1 MDDSAGVRDT
11 LMPEH
16 EAPPKRA
23 GGICAPWK
31 WFLEK
36 PLQRKSFIMFLIP
49 AALTVVWLIMF
60 ITSVGSATAYILAG
74 VSAIIMSALG
84 ANHFR
89 ILLALKKEVDNLS
102 KLNQRFREE
111 NMALQQEVDKL
122 GRAREQ
128 LSSVEAGLKE
138 SNRKLKENVEK
149 FRKLDENLKKLAD
162 SNIEGLEK
170 LQKSSA
176 QVMKTMQENLIRHEK
191 QILMKVFDHL
201 EMKDKKDGLSEEEF
215 DNFWTQMPA
224 SYVQRWNAMNTTFE
238 KISGDD
244 GVLDYDEFRRL
255 VDQFAE
261 EEAHAGGSQ

>member
-1 MDDSAGVRDT
+1 MG
-11 LMPEH
+11 
-16 EAPPKRA
+16 
-23 GGICAPWK
+23 
-31 WFLEK
+31 
-36 PLQRKSFIMFLIP
+36 
-49 AALTVVWLIMF
+49 
-60 ITSVGSATAYILAG
+60 G

-149 FRKLDENLKKLAD
+149 FRKLAD

-170 LQKSSA
+170 LQKSSQ

-201 EMKDKKDGLSEEEF
+201 DLKGKTDGLTKEEF
-215 DNFWTQMPA
+215 ENFWTQMPS
-224 SYVQRWNAMNTTFE
+224 SYVQRWEKMGKTFE
-238 KISGDD
+238 DIAGDD
-244 GVLDYDEFRRL
+244 GVLDYDEFRGLCDR
-255 VDQFAE
+255 FAE
-261 EEAHAGGSQ
+261 EEAHAGGSQCDA

>member
-1 MDDSAGVRDT
+1 MG
-11 LMPEH
+11 
-16 EAPPKRA
+16 
-23 GGICAPWK
+23 
-31 WFLEK
+31 
-36 PLQRKSFIMFLIP
+36 
-49 AALTVVWLIMF
+49 
-60 ITSVGSATAYILAG
+60 G

-149 FRKLDENLKKLAD
+149 LKKLAD

-201 EMKDKKDGLSEEEF
+201 EMKDKKDGLSEQEF

-224 SYVQRWNAMNTTFE
+224 SYVARWRKMNMSFRQLADPDGT
-238 KISGDD
+238 GDE
-244 GVLDYDEFRRL
+244 VLDYDEFRTL
-255 VDQFAE
+255 VDKFAE
-261 EEAHAGGSQ
+261 QE

>member
-1 MDDSAGVRDT
+1 MEND
-11 LMPEH
+11 
-16 EAPPKRA
+16 APPKRA

-49 AALTVVWLIMF
+49 AALTIVWLIMF
-60 ITSVGSATAYILAG
+60 ISSMGGATSYILAG
-74 VSAIIMSALG
+74 VSAIIMSAMG

-89 ILLALKKEVDNLS
+89 ILLALKEEVDKMS
-102 KLNQRFREE
+102 RLNQQFRAE

-170 LQKSSA
+170 LQKSSQ

-201 EMKDKKDGLSEEEF
+201 ELKDTKDGLSKSEF
-215 DNFWTQMPA
+215 DNFWTQMPS
-224 SYVQRWNAMNTTFE
+224 SYNARWKAMGMSFE
-238 KISGDD
+238 ELAGDD
-244 GVLDYDEFRRL
+244 VLDYEEFRRL
-255 VDQFAE
+255 VDTFAE
-261 EEAHAGGSQ
+261 KEAQAGGSQDA

>member
-1 MDDSAGVRDT
+1 MNDVAGVNDS
-11 LMPEH
+11 LMEH
-16 EAPPKRA
+16 DAPPKRA

-60 ITSVGSATAYILAG
+60 ITSAGGATAYILAG
-74 VSAIIMSALG
+74 VAAIIMSALG

-89 ILLALKKEVDNLS
+89 ILLALKEEVDRMS
-102 KLNQRFREE
+102 RLNQDFRRE
-111 NMALQQEVDKL
+111 NMQLQQEVDKL

-170 LQKSSA
+170 LQKSSQ

-201 EMKDKKDGLSEEEF
+201 DLKEKEKDGLTKEEF
-215 DNFWTQMPA
+215 ENFWTQMPS
-224 SYVQRWNAMNTTFE
+224 SYVQRWEAMGQTFE
-238 KISGDD
+238 DIAGDD
-244 GVLDYDEFRRL
+244 GVLDYNEFMGMC
-255 VDQFAE
+255 DKFAE
-261 EEAHAGGSQ
+261 EEAHAG

>member
-1 MDDSAGVRDT
+1 MNDVAGVNDS
-11 LMPEH
+11 LMEH
-16 EAPPKRA
+16 DAPPKRA

-60 ITSVGSATAYILAG
+60 ITSAGGATAYILAG

-89 ILLALKKEVDNLS
+89 ILLALKEEVDKMS
-102 KLNQRFREE
+102 RLNQQFRME

-138 SNRKLKENVEK
+138 SNRKLKDNVEK

-170 LQKSSA
+170 LQQSSQ
-176 QVMKTMQENLIRHEK
+176 QVMKTMQDNLIRHEK

-201 EMKDKKDGLSEEEF
+201 EKLQQSSQQVMKTMQ
-215 DNFWTQMPA
+215 DN
-224 SYVQRWNAMNTTFE
+224 
-238 KISGDD
+238 
-244 GVLDYDEFRRL
+244 LLRRL
-255 VDQFAE
+255 LQFL
-261 EEAHAGGSQ
+261 QV